1 MNRDFAKVDH
11 LRFASDSSLHAQPLE
26 GCCATK
32 YKSVSCRSVVRE
44 SHKRILCFE
53 RVQKA
58 NALID
63 NFVSNDPGRCYMV
76 LLQNTNSFENGY
88 TTLNDCA
95 LWLQVMVIQL

>member
-11 LRFASDSSLHAQPLE
+11 LRFATDSSLHAQPLQS
-26 GCCATK
+26 CATK
-32 YKSVSCRSVVRE
+32 YESVSCRSVVQE
-44 SHKRILCFE
+44 AYKRILCFK

-63 NFVSNDPGRCYMV
+63 NLGSNDPGCCYMV
-76 LLQNTNSFENGY
+76 LLQNATSFENGY

-95 LWLQVMVIQL
+95 LWLQVIQS